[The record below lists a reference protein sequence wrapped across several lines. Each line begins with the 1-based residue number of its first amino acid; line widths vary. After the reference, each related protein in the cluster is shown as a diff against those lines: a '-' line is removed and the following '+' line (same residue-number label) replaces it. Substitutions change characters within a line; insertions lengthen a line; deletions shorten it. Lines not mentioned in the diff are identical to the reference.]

1 MRNKRTLIFILA
13 LLAIAGGAYFTLGGK
28 DKEQAAS
35 ESHNHADADE
45 HGHGNEHKD
54 DHAEGGEH
62 AHGDKDEH
70 AHAPEAK
77 GADEHGHDHEEA
89 KPADGHGDEHGHGGH
104 GEEGGHAEES
114 KISDTAAKNLNIEVL
129 EAGSGTVQETVSV
142 SGRVTLNQNTTA
154 QVKARFPGVIR
165 SVVKEPGEVVKAGD
179 TLATVESND
188 SLQVYAVKS
197 PVSGTI
203 ITRNANVGE
212 LAADAP
218 LFVVADLSKLWAELF
233 IFSKDG
239 EKLKAGQK
247 VRIQCLDDP
256 VNTESTIALVLP
268 TAEASSQTVV
278 ARAVIENADNHW
290 RSGMNI
296 RADVVL
302 TENEVPLVVKTEAI
316 QRMEGNNVVFV
327 REEGG
332 AYKAQPV
339 ELGASDATWT
349 EIKSGLNAGQ
359 HYVAKNSFVV
369 KADIGKA
376 GAEHAH

>member
-1 MRNKRTLIFILA
+1 MRNKRKLILILA
-13 LLAIAGGAYFTLGGK
+13 LLAIAGGAYFTLGEPS
-28 DKEQAAS
+28 KEQAA
-35 ESHNHADADE
+35 ESHGHADADE
-45 HGHGNEHKD
+45 HGHGEHKD
-54 DHAEGGEH
+54 DHAEGGDH

-70 AHAPEAK
+70 AHTPEAK
-77 GADEHGHDHEEA
+77 GGDEHGHDHGEA
-89 KPADGHGDEHGHGGH
+89 KPADEHGEGDEHGHGGH

-114 KISDTAAKNLNIEVL
+114 KISDNAAKNLNIEVL
-129 EAGSGTVQETVSV
+129 EAGSGMVQETVSV

-154 QVKARFPGVIR
+154 QVKARFPGIIR

-212 LAADAP
+212 LASDTP

-233 IFSKDG
+233 VFSKDG

-247 VRIQCLDDP
+247 VLIQCLDDP
-256 VNTESTIALVLP
+256 VSTQSTIALVLP

-278 ARAVIENADNHW
+278 ARAVIENTDNHW

-302 TENEVPLVVKTEAI
+302 TEKEVPLAVKTEAI

-327 REEGG
+327 AEEGG
-332 AYKAQPV
+332 TYKAQPV
-339 ELGASDATWT
+339 ELGASDAAWT
-349 EIKSGLNAGQ
+349 EIKSGITAGQ
-359 HYVAKNSFVV
+359 RYVAKNSFVV

-376 GAEHAH
+376 GAEHEH

>member
-1 MRNKRTLIFILA
+1 MNKRNLIILTL
-13 LLAIAGGAYFTLGGK
+13 LLAIAGGAYLTLGG
-28 DKEQAAS
+28 DAKEPTA
-35 ESHNHADADE
+35 ENHAPADKDE
-45 HGHGNEHKD
+45 HGHGDEHKD
-54 DHAEGGEH
+54 DHAEGGDH
-62 AHGDKDEH
+62 GHGDKDEH
-70 AHAPEAK
+70 AH
-77 GADEHGHDHEEA
+77 GDEHGHDHAEA
-89 KPADGHGDEHGHGGH
+89 KPAADEHGEADEHGHGG
-104 GEEGGHAEES
+104 EEGGHDEGS
-114 KISDTAAKNLNIEVL
+114 KISDNAVKNLNIEIL
-129 EAGSGTVQETVSV
+129 QAGSAMVQETVSV

-165 SVVKEPGEVVKAGD
+165 SVLKEPGEVVKAGD
-179 TLATVESND
+179 TLATVESNE

-203 ITRNANVGE
+203 ITRNASVGE
-212 LAADAP
+212 LAADTP
-218 LFVVADLSKLWAELF
+218 LFAVADLSKLWAELF

-239 EKLKAGQK
+239 ERLKAGQK
-247 VRIQCLDDP
+247 IRIQCLDDP

-302 TENEVPLVVKTEAI
+302 SEKEAPLAVKTEAI
-316 QRMEGNNVVFV
+316 QRMEGNTVVFV
-327 REEGG
+327 REDGG
-332 AYKAQPV
+332 TYKAQPV
-339 ELGASDATWT
+339 ETGMSDATWT
-349 EIKSGLNAGQ
+349 EIRSGLTAGQ

-376 GAEHAH
+376 GAEHEH

>member
-1 MRNKRTLIFILA
+1 MSKRNFVILIL
-13 LLAIAGGAYFTLGGK
+13 LLAIAGGAYVMLGGSG
-28 DKEQAAS
+28 KEPAA
-35 ESHNHADADE
+35 ENHVHADKDE
-45 HGHGNEHKD
+45 HGHGDEHKD
-54 DHAEGGEH
+54 DHAEGGDH
-62 AHGDKDEH
+62 GHGDKDEH
-70 AHAPEAK
+70 AHR
-77 GADEHGHDHEEA
+77 DEHGHDHAEA
-89 KPADGHGDEHGHGGH
+89 KPAEDKHGEADEHGHG

-114 KISDTAAKNLNIEVL
+114 KISNNAVKNLNIEIL
-129 EAGSGTVQETVSV
+129 EVGSGMVQETVSV

-197 PVSGTI
+197 PVAGTI
-203 ITRNANVGE
+203 INRNANVGE
-212 LAADAP
+212 LAADTP
-218 LFVVADLSKLWAELF
+218 LFVVADLGKLWAELF

-256 VNTESTIALVLP
+256 VNTQSTIALVLP

-302 TENEVPLVVKTEAI
+302 SEKEAPLAVKTEAI
-316 QRMEGNNVVFV
+316 QRMEGNTVVFV
-327 REEGG
+327 QEEGG
-332 AYKAQPV
+332 TYKAQPV
-339 ELGASDATWT
+339 ETGMSDSEWT

-359 HYVAKNSFVV
+359 RYVAKNSFVV

-376 GAEHAH
+376 GAEHEH

>member
-1 MRNKRTLIFILA
+1 MNKRNLIILILLLA
-13 LLAIAGGAYFTLGGK
+13 LAGGAYLYRESGHEHG
-28 DKEQAAS
+28 KEQPQATGG
-35 ESHNHADADE
+35 HAPSDADE
-45 HGHGNEHKD
+45 HAHEGEAKK
-54 DHAEGGEH
+54 DHAEGGDH
-62 AHGDKDEH
+62 GHGDKDEH
-70 AHAPEAK
+70 AH
-77 GADEHGHDHEEA
+77 GDEHGHDHAEA
-89 KPADGHGDEHGHGGH
+89 KPAADEHGEADEHGHG

-114 KISDTAAKNLNIEVL
+114 KISDNAVKNLNIEIL
-129 EAGSGTVQETVSV
+129 EVGSAMVQETVSV

-197 PVSGTI
+197 PVAGTI
-203 ITRNANVGE
+203 INRNANVGE
-212 LAADAP
+212 LAADTP

-302 TENEVPLVVKTEAI
+302 SEKEAPLAVKTEAI
-316 QRMEGNNVVFV
+316 QRMEGNTVVFV
-327 REEGG
+327 QEEGG
-332 AYKAQPV
+332 AYKAHPV
-339 ELGASDATWT
+339 ETGMSDSQWT
-349 EIKSGLNAGQ
+349 EIKSGLSAGQ
-359 HYVAKNSFVV
+359 RYVAKNSFVV

>member
-1 MRNKRTLIFILA
+1 MNKRNLIILILLLA
-13 LLAIAGGAYFTLGGK
+13 LAGGAYFTMGGS
-28 DKEQAAS
+28 DKEPAAD
-35 ESHNHADADE
+35 NHAHADKDE
-45 HGHGNEHKD
+45 HSHGDEHKD

-62 AHGDKDEH
+62 GHGDKDEH
-70 AHAPEAK
+70 AHE
-77 GADEHGHDHEEA
+77 DNHVHDHAAA
-89 KPADGHGDEHGHGGH
+89 KPADEQQSHG
-104 GEEGGHAEES
+104 GEEGGHDEGS
-114 KISDTAAKNLNIEVL
+114 KISDNAVKNLNIEIL
-129 EAGSGTVQETVSV
+129 QAGSAMVQETVSV

-154 QVKARFPGVIR
+154 QVKARFTGLIR

-203 ITRNANVGE
+203 INRTANVGE
-212 LAADAP
+212 LAADTP
-218 LFVVADLSKLWAELF
+218 LFAVADLSKLWAELF

-302 TENEVPLVVKTEAI
+302 SQKEVPLAVKTEAI
-316 QRMEGNNVVFV
+316 QRMEGNTVVFV

-332 AYKAQPV
+332 IFKAQPV
-339 ELGASDATWT
+339 ETGMSDATWT
-349 EIKSGLNAGQ
+349 EIRSGLTAGQ

-376 GAEHAH
+376 GAEHAD

>member
-1 MRNKRTLIFILA
+1 MSKRNFVILIL
-13 LLAIAGGAYFTLGGK
+13 LLAIAGGAYFTLGGSDK
-28 DKEQAAS
+28 DSATDTHA
-35 ESHNHADADE
+35 HADKDE
-45 HGHGNEHKD
+45 HGHGDEHKD
-54 DHAEGGEH
+54 DHAEGDDHG
-62 AHGDKDEH
+62 HGDKDEH
-70 AHAPEAK
+70 AH
-77 GADEHGHDHEEA
+77 GDEHGHDHTEA
-89 KPADGHGDEHGHGGH
+89 KPAEDKHGEADEHGHGG
-104 GEEGGHAEES
+104 EEAGHAEES
-114 KISDTAAKNLNIEVL
+114 KISDNAVKNLNIEIL
-129 EAGSGTVQETVSV
+129 EVGSGMVQETVSV

-179 TLATVESND
+179 VLATVESND
-188 SLQVYAVKS
+188 SLQVYSVKS
-197 PVSGTI
+197 PVAGTI
-203 ITRNANVGE
+203 INRNANVGE
-212 LAADAP
+212 LAADTP

-256 VNTESTIALVLP
+256 VNTQSTIALVLP

-302 TENEVPLVVKTEAI
+302 SEKEAPLAVKTEAI
-316 QRMEGNNVVFV
+316 QRMEGNTVVFV
-327 REEGG
+327 QEEGG
-332 AYKAQPV
+332 TYKAQPV
-339 ELGASDATWT
+339 ETGMSDSEWT

-359 HYVAKNSFVV
+359 RYVAKNSFVV

-376 GAEHAH
+376 GAEHEH

>member
-1 MRNKRTLIFILA
+1 MNKRNLILLTL
-13 LLAIAGGAYFTLGGK
+13 LLAIAGGAYVTLGGDAKEPATENHAHAEK
-28 DKEQAAS
+28 DKLGHNDAEAKPAAN
-35 ESHNHADADE
+35 EHGEADE
-45 HGHGNEHKD
+45 HGHG
-54 DHAEGGEH
+54 
-62 AHGDKDEH
+62 
-70 AHAPEAK
+70 
-77 GADEHGHDHEEA
+77 
-89 KPADGHGDEHGHGGH
+89 
-104 GEEGGHAEES
+104 GEEDNHDEGS
-114 KISDTAAKNLNIEVL
+114 KISDNAVKNLNIEIL
-129 EAGSGTVQETVSV
+129 EVGSARVAETVSV

-154 QVKARFPGVIR
+154 QVKGRFPGVIR
-165 SVVKEPGEVVKAGD
+165 SVVREPGEVVKAGD

-197 PVSGTI
+197 PVAGTI
-203 ITRNANVGE
+203 INRTANVGE
-212 LAADAP
+212 LAADTP
-218 LFVVADLSKLWAELF
+218 LFVVADLNNLWAELF

-256 VNTESTIALVLP
+256 INTDTTILLVLP

-302 TENEVPLVVKTEAI
+302 SEKEAPLAVKTEAI

-327 REEGG
+327 REDVGE
-332 AYKAQPV
+332 YKAHPV
-339 ELGASDATWT
+339 ETGMSDATWT
-349 EIKSGLNAGQ
+349 EIKSGLTAGQ
-359 HYVAKNSFVV
+359 HYVAKGSFVV

-376 GAEHAH
+376 GAEHEH

>member
-1 MRNKRTLIFILA
+1 MRNNRKLILILVFLA
-13 LLAIAGGAYFTLGGK
+13 LAGGVYLYR
-28 DKEQAAS
+28 
-35 ESHNHADADE
+35 ESTHDHAPTAQGADSHGHADADE
-45 HGHGNEHKD
+45 HGH
-54 DHAEGGEH
+54 DHA
-62 AHGDKDEH
+62 
-70 AHAPEAK
+70 
-77 GADEHGHDHEEA
+77 GHDE
-89 KPADGHGDEHGHGGH
+89 H

-114 KISDTAAKNLNIEVL
+114 RISDNAAKNLNIKVL
-129 EAGSGTVQETVSV
+129 EAGSGMVQETVTV

-154 QVKARFPGVIR
+154 QVKARFPGIIR
-165 SVVKEPGEVVKAGD
+165 NVVKEPGEVVKAGD

-212 LAADAP
+212 LASDAP
-218 LFVVADLSKLWAELF
+218 LFVVADLGKLWAELF
-233 IFSKDG
+233 VFSRDG

-256 VNTESTIALVLP
+256 VSTESTIALVLP

-290 RSGMNI
+290 RSGMSI

-302 TENEVPLVVKTEAI
+302 TEKEVPLAVKTEAI
-316 QRMEGNNVVFV
+316 QRMEGNNVVFI

-332 AYKAQPV
+332 AYRAQPV

-349 EIKSGLNAGQ
+349 EIKSGLTAGQ

-376 GAEHAH
+376 GAEHEH

>member
-1 MRNKRTLIFILA
+1 MNKRNLVIIILLLA
-13 LLAIAGGAYFTLGGK
+13 LAGGAYLTFGSSGK
-28 DKEQAAS
+28 EPAAD
-35 ESHNHADADE
+35 NHAHADNDE
-45 HGHGNEHKD
+45 HAHGDEHKD
-54 DHAEGGEH
+54 DHAEGGDH
-62 AHGDKDEH
+62 GHGDKDEH
-70 AHAPEAK
+70 AHGDA
-77 GADEHGHDHEEA
+77 HGHDHAEA
-89 KPADGHGDEHGHGGH
+89 KPAADAHGEGDEHGHGGH

-114 KISDTAAKNLNIEVL
+114 KISDNAVKNLNIEVL
-129 EAGSGTVQETVSV
+129 EAGSAMVQETVSV

-197 PVSGTI
+197 PVAGTI
-203 ITRNANVGE
+203 INRNANVGE
-212 LAADAP
+212 LAADTP

-278 ARAVIENADNHW
+278 ARAVIENTDNHW

-296 RADVVL
+296 RANVVL
-302 TENEVPLVVKTEAI
+302 SEKEAPLAVKTEAI
-316 QRMEGNNVVFV
+316 QRMEGNTVVFV
-327 REEGG
+327 QEEGG
-332 AYKAQPV
+332 TYKAQPV
-339 ELGASDATWT
+339 ETGMSDSQWT
-349 EIKSGLNAGQ
+349 EIKSGLSAGQ
-359 HYVAKNSFVV
+359 RYVAKNSFVV

-376 GAEHAH
+376 GAEHED

>member
-1 MRNKRTLIFILA
+1 MSKRNFVILIL
-13 LLAIAGGAYFTLGGK
+13 LLAIAGGAYFTLGGSDK
-28 DKEQAAS
+28 DSATDTHA
-35 ESHNHADADE
+35 HADKDE
-45 HGHGNEHKD
+45 HGHGDEHKD
-54 DHAEGGEH
+54 DHAEGDDHG
-62 AHGDKDEH
+62 HGDKDEH
-70 AHAPEAK
+70 AH
-77 GADEHGHDHEEA
+77 GDEHGHDHAEA
-89 KPADGHGDEHGHGGH
+89 KPAEDKHGEADEHGHG

-114 KISDTAAKNLNIEVL
+114 KISDNAVKNLNIEIL
-129 EAGSGTVQETVSV
+129 EVGSGMVQETVSV

-179 TLATVESND
+179 VLATVESND
-188 SLQVYAVKS
+188 SLQVYSVKS
-197 PVSGTI
+197 PVAGTI
-203 ITRNANVGE
+203 INRNANVGE
-212 LAADAP
+212 LAADTP

-256 VNTESTIALVLP
+256 VNTQSTIALVLP

-302 TENEVPLVVKTEAI
+302 SEKEAPLAVKTEAI
-316 QRMEGNNVVFV
+316 QRMEGNTVVFV
-327 REEGG
+327 QEEGG
-332 AYKAQPV
+332 TYKAQPV
-339 ELGASDATWT
+339 ETGMSDSEWT

-359 HYVAKNSFVV
+359 RYVAKNSFVV

-376 GAEHAH
+376 GAEHEH

>member
-1 MRNKRTLIFILA
+1 MRNKRTLIFIFA
-13 LLAIAGGAYFTLGGK
+13 LLAIAGGVYFTLGGK
-28 DKEQAAS
+28 DKEQAAL
-35 ESHNHADADE
+35 ENHNHSDADE
-45 HGHGNEHKD
+45 HGHGDEHKD

-62 AHGDKDEH
+62 GHGDKDEH

-89 KPADGHGDEHGHGGH
+89 KPADEHGGH

-129 EAGSGTVQETVSV
+129 EAGSGKVQETVSV

-197 PVSGTI
+197 PVAGTI
-203 ITRNANVGE
+203 INRNANVGE
-212 LAADAP
+212 LAADTP

-278 ARAVIENADNHW
+278 ARAVIENANNHW

-302 TENEVPLVVKTEAI
+302 SEKEAPLAVKTEAI

-327 REEGG
+327 QEEGG
-332 AYKAQPV
+332 TYKAQPV
-339 ELGASDATWT
+339 ETGMSDSQWT

-359 HYVAKNSFVV
+359 RYVAKNSFVV

-376 GAEHAH
+376 GAEHEH

>member
-1 MRNKRTLIFILA
+1 MNKRNFIILIL
-13 LLAIAGGAYFTLGGK
+13 LLAIAGGAYFTLGGS
-28 DKEQAAS
+28 DKEPAAG
-35 ESHNHADADE
+35 NHAQADKDE
-45 HGHGNEHKD
+45 HGHDDEHKD
-54 DHAEGGEH
+54 DHAEGGDH
-62 AHGDKDEH
+62 VHGDKDEH
-70 AHAPEAK
+70 AH
-77 GADEHGHDHEEA
+77 GDEHGHDHAEA
-89 KPADGHGDEHGHGGH
+89 KPAADKHGEADEHGHGS
-104 GEEGGHAEES
+104 EEGGHDEGS
-114 KISDTAAKNLNIEVL
+114 KISDNAVKNLNIEIL
-129 EAGSGTVQETVSV
+129 EVGSGMVQETVSV

-179 TLATVESND
+179 VLATVESND

-197 PVSGTI
+197 PVAGTI
-203 ITRNANVGE
+203 INRTANVGE
-212 LAADAP
+212 LAADTP
-218 LFVVADLSKLWAELF
+218 LFVVADLGKLWAELF

-302 TENEVPLVVKTEAI
+302 SEKEAPLAVKTEAI
-316 QRMEGNNVVFV
+316 QRMEGNTVVFV
-327 REEGG
+327 QEEGG
-332 AYKAQPV
+332 TYKAHV
-339 ELGASDATWT
+339 IETGMSDSQWT

-359 HYVAKNSFVV
+359 RYVAKNSFVV

-376 GAEHAH
+376 GAEHEH

>member
-1 MRNKRTLIFILA
+1 MNKRNLILLTL
-13 LLAIAGGAYFTLGGK
+13 LLAIAGGAYLVLGG
-28 DKEQAAS
+28 DAKETAT
-35 ESHNHADADE
+35 ENHAHADKDE
-45 HGHGNEHKD
+45 HGHGDEHKD
-54 DHAEGGEH
+54 DHAEGGDH
-62 AHGDKDEH
+62 GHGDKDEH
-70 AHAPEAK
+70 AH
-77 GADEHGHDHEEA
+77 GDEHGHDHAEA
-89 KPADGHGDEHGHGGH
+89 KPAAEEHGEADEHGHGHG

-114 KISDTAAKNLNIEVL
+114 KISDNAVKNLNIEIL
-129 EAGSGTVQETVSV
+129 QAGSAMVQETVSV

-197 PVSGTI
+197 PVSGNI

-212 LAADAP
+212 LAADTP
-218 LFVVADLSKLWAELF
+218 LFVVADLSKLWVELF

-239 EKLKAGQK
+239 ERLKAGQK

-256 VNTESTIALVLP
+256 INTDTTIALVLP

-302 TENEVPLVVKTEAI
+302 SEKEAPLAVKTEAI
-316 QRMEGNNVVFV
+316 QRMEGNTVVFV
-327 REEGG
+327 REDVGT
-332 AYKAQPV
+332 YKAQPV
-339 ELGASDATWT
+339 ETGMSDATWT
-349 EIKSGLNAGQ
+349 EIKSGLTAGQ

-376 GAEHAH
+376 GAEHEH

>member
-1 MRNKRTLIFILA
+1 MSKRNFVILIL
-13 LLAIAGGAYFTLGGK
+13 LLAIAGGAYFTLGGSDK
-28 DKEQAAS
+28 DSATDTHA
-35 ESHNHADADE
+35 HADKDE
-45 HGHGNEHKD
+45 HGHGDEHKD
-54 DHAEGGEH
+54 DHAEGGDH
-62 AHGDKDEH
+62 GHGDKDEH
-70 AHAPEAK
+70 AH
-77 GADEHGHDHEEA
+77 GDEHGHDHAEA
-89 KPADGHGDEHGHGGH
+89 KPAEDKHGEADEHGHG

-114 KISDTAAKNLNIEVL
+114 KISDNAVKNLNIEIL
-129 EAGSGTVQETVSV
+129 EVGSGMVQETVSV

-179 TLATVESND
+179 VLATVESND

-197 PVSGTI
+197 PVAGTI
-203 ITRNANVGE
+203 INRNANVGE
-212 LAADAP
+212 LAADTP

-247 VRIQCLDDP
+247 VRIQCLDDDI
-256 VNTESTIALVLP
+256 NTHSTIALVLP

-302 TENEVPLVVKTEAI
+302 SEKEAPLAVKTEAI
-316 QRMEGNNVVFV
+316 QRMEGNTVVFV
-327 REEGG
+327 ASDGG
-332 AYKAQPV
+332 TYKAHPV
-339 ELGASDATWT
+339 ETGMSDSQWT
-349 EIKSGLNAGQ
+349 EIKSGLTAGQ
-359 HYVAKNSFVV
+359 RYVAKNSFVV

-376 GAEHAH
+376 GAEHEH

>member
-1 MRNKRTLIFILA
+1 MNKRNLIVLTL
-13 LLAIAGGAYFTLGGK
+13 LLAIAGGAYLTLGG
-28 DKEQAAS
+28 DAKEPAA
-35 ESHNHADADE
+35 ENHARADKDE
-45 HGHGNEHKD
+45 HGHGDEHKD
-54 DHAEGGEH
+54 DHAEGGDHGHGDNDEH
-62 AHGDKDEH
+62 AHG
-70 AHAPEAK
+70 
-77 GADEHGHDHEEA
+77 DEHGHDHAEA
-89 KPADGHGDEHGHGGH
+89 KPAADEHGKADEHGHGG
-104 GEEGGHAEES
+104 EEGGHDEGS
-114 KISDTAAKNLNIEVL
+114 KISDNAIKNLNIEIL
-129 EAGSGTVQETVSV
+129 QAGSAMVQETVSV

-165 SVVKEPGEVVKAGD
+165 SVLKEPGEVVKAGD

-197 PVSGTI
+197 PVTGTI
-203 ITRNANVGE
+203 ITRNASVGE
-212 LAADAP
+212 LAADTP
-218 LFVVADLSKLWAELF
+218 LFAVADLSKLWAELF

-278 ARAVIENADNHW
+278 ARAVIENADSHW

-302 TENEVPLVVKTEAI
+302 SEKEAPLAVKTEAI
-316 QRMEGNNVVFV
+316 QRMEGNTVVFV
-327 REEGG
+327 REDGG
-332 AYKAQPV
+332 TYKAQPV
-339 ELGASDATWT
+339 ETGMSDATWT
-349 EIKSGLNAGQ
+349 EIESGLTAGQ

>member
-1 MRNKRTLIFILA
+1 MLNKRKLIFLLA
-13 LLAIAGGAYFTLGGK
+13 LLGIAGGVYMYR
-28 DKEQAAS
+28 
-35 ESHNHADADE
+35 ESAHDNKTAPQSAENHGHGDADE
-45 HGHGNEHKD
+45 HGHGKEHKD

-62 AHGDKDEH
+62 GHGDKDEH

-89 KPADGHGDEHGHGGH
+89 KPADEHGHGGH

-114 KISDTAAKNLNIEVL
+114 KISDTAAKNLNIEVM
-129 EAGSGTVQETVSV
+129 EASSGKVQETVSV

-154 QVKARFPGVIR
+154 QVKARFPGIIR
-165 SVVKEPGEVVKAGD
+165 SVVKEPGEMVKAGD

-218 LFVVADLSKLWAELF
+218 LFVVADLGKLWAELF

-247 VRIQCLDDP
+247 VHIQCLDDNI
-256 VNTESTIALVLP
+256 NTESTIALVLP

-278 ARAVIENADNHW
+278 ARAVIENDDNHW

-302 TENEVPLVVKTEAI
+302 TEKEVPLVVKTEAI

-327 REEGG
+327 QEEGG
-332 AYKAQPV
+332 VYKAQPV

-376 GAEHAH
+376 GAEHEH

>member
-1 MRNKRTLIFILA
+1 MNKRNLIILTL
-13 LLAIAGGAYFTLGGK
+13 LLAIAGGAYLTLGGG
-28 DKEQAAS
+28 DKEPAT
-35 ESHNHADADE
+35 ENHAHADKDE
-45 HGHGNEHKD
+45 HGHGDEHKD

-62 AHGDKDEH
+62 GHGDKDEH
-70 AHAPEAK
+70 AH
-77 GADEHGHDHEEA
+77 GDDHKDDHTEA
-89 KPADGHGDEHGHGGH
+89 KPDADKHGEADEHGHGG
-104 GEEGGHAEES
+104 EEDGHAEES
-114 KISDTAAKNLNIEVL
+114 KISDNAVKNLNIEIL
-129 EAGSGTVQETVSV
+129 EVGSGMVQETVSV
-142 SGRVTLNQNTTA
+142 SGRVTLNQNGTA

-197 PVSGTI
+197 PVAGTI
-203 ITRNANVGE
+203 INRTANVGE
-212 LAADAP
+212 LAADTP

-256 VNTESTIALVLP
+256 VSTESTIALVLP

-302 TENEVPLVVKTEAI
+302 SEKQSPLVVKTEAI
-316 QRMEGNNVVFV
+316 QRMEGNMVVFV
-327 REEGG
+327 QEEGG
-332 AYKAQPV
+332 TYKAHPV
-339 ELGASDATWT
+339 ETGMSDSQWT

-359 HYVAKNSFVV
+359 RYVAKNSFVV

-376 GAEHAH
+376 GAEHEH

>member
-1 MRNKRTLIFILA
+1 MNKHNLIILILLLA
-13 LLAIAGGAYFTLGGK
+13 LAGGAYLTLGSSGK
-28 DKEQAAS
+28 EPTA
-35 ESHNHADADE
+35 ENHAHADKDE
-45 HGHGNEHKD
+45 HGHGDEHKD
-54 DHAEGGEH
+54 DHAEGGDH
-62 AHGDKDEH
+62 GHGDKDEH
-70 AHAPEAK
+70 LHGDEHDHDHAEAK
-77 GADEHGHDHEEA
+77 PAADKHGEADEHGH
-89 KPADGHGDEHGHGGH
+89 G

-114 KISDTAAKNLNIEVL
+114 KISDNAVKNLNIEIL
-129 EAGSGTVQETVSV
+129 EVGSGMVQETVSV

-197 PVSGTI
+197 PVAGTI
-203 ITRNANVGE
+203 INRNANVGE
-212 LAADAP
+212 LAADTP

-256 VNTESTIALVLP
+256 INTESTIALVLP

-302 TENEVPLVVKTEAI
+302 SEKEAPLAVKTEAI
-316 QRMEGNNVVFV
+316 QRMEGNTVVFV
-327 REEGG
+327 QEEGG
-332 AYKAQPV
+332 TYKAHPV
-339 ELGASDATWT
+339 ETGMSDLQWT
-349 EIKSGLNAGQ
+349 EIKSGLTAGQ
-359 HYVAKNSFVV
+359 RYVAKNSFVV

-376 GAEHAH
+376 GAEHEH

>member
-1 MRNKRTLIFILA
+1 MNNRNLIVLTL
-13 LLAIAGGAYFTLGGK
+13 LLAVAGGAYLTLGG
-28 DKEQAAS
+28 DAKEPAA
-35 ESHNHADADE
+35 ENHAHADKDE
-45 HGHGNEHKD
+45 HDHGDEHKD
-54 DHAEGGEH
+54 DHAEGGDH
-62 AHGDKDEH
+62 GHGDKDEH
-70 AHAPEAK
+70 AH
-77 GADEHGHDHEEA
+77 GDEHGHDHAEA
-89 KPADGHGDEHGHGGH
+89 KPAADEHGEADEHGHG

-114 KISDTAAKNLNIEVL
+114 KISDNAVKNLNIEIL
-129 EAGSGTVQETVSV
+129 QAGSAMVQETVSV
-142 SGRVTLNQNTTA
+142 SGRITLNQNTTA

-165 SVVKEPGEVVKAGD
+165 SVLKEPGEVVKAGD

-203 ITRNANVGE
+203 ITRNASVGE
-212 LAADAP
+212 LAADTP
-218 LFVVADLSKLWAELF
+218 LFAVADLSKLWAELF

-239 EKLKAGQK
+239 ERLKAGQK

-256 VNTESTIALVLP
+256 INTDTTIALVLP

-302 TENEVPLVVKTEAI
+302 SEKEAPLAVKTEAI
-316 QRMEGNNVVFV
+316 QRMEGNTVVFV
-327 REEGG
+327 REDGG
-332 AYKAQPV
+332 TYKAQPV
-339 ELGASDATWT
+339 ETGMSDATWT
-349 EIKSGLNAGQ
+349 EIKSGLTAGQ

-376 GAEHAH
+376 GAEHEH

>member
-1 MRNKRTLIFILA
+1 MNKRNLVIIILLLA
-13 LLAIAGGAYFTLGGK
+13 LAGGAYLTFGSSGK
-28 DKEQAAS
+28 EPAAD
-35 ESHNHADADE
+35 NHAHADNDE
-45 HGHGNEHKD
+45 HAHGDEHKD
-54 DHAEGGEH
+54 DHAEGGDH
-62 AHGDKDEH
+62 GHGDKDEH
-70 AHAPEAK
+70 AHGDA
-77 GADEHGHDHEEA
+77 HGHDHAEA
-89 KPADGHGDEHGHGGH
+89 KPAADAHGEGDEHGHGGH

-114 KISDTAAKNLNIEVL
+114 KISDNAVKNLNIEVL
-129 EAGSGTVQETVSV
+129 EAGSAMVQETVSV

-197 PVSGTI
+197 PVAGTI
-203 ITRNANVGE
+203 INRNANVGE
-212 LAADAP
+212 LAADTP

-296 RADVVL
+296 RANVVL
-302 TENEVPLVVKTEAI
+302 SEKEAPLAVKTEAI
-316 QRMEGNNVVFV
+316 QRMEGNTVVFV
-327 REEGG
+327 QEEGG
-332 AYKAQPV
+332 TYKAQPV
-339 ELGASDATWT
+339 ETGMSDSQWT
-349 EIKSGLNAGQ
+349 EIKSGLSAGQ
-359 HYVAKNSFVV
+359 RYVAKNSFVV

-376 GAEHAH
+376 GAEHED

>member
-1 MRNKRTLIFILA
+1 MNKRNLIILTL
-13 LLAIAGGAYFTLGGK
+13 LLAIAGGAYLTLGGG
-28 DKEQAAS
+28 DKEPAT
-35 ESHNHADADE
+35 ENHAHADKDE
-45 HGHGNEHKD
+45 HGHGDEHKD

-62 AHGDKDEH
+62 GHGDKDEH
-70 AHAPEAK
+70 AHGDEHKDDHTEAK
-77 GADEHGHDHEEA
+77 PDADKHGEADEHGH
-89 KPADGHGDEHGHGGH
+89 G

-114 KISDTAAKNLNIEVL
+114 KISDNAVKNLNIEIL
-129 EAGSGTVQETVSV
+129 EVGSGMVQETVSV
-142 SGRVTLNQNTTA
+142 SGRVTLNQNGTA

-197 PVSGTI
+197 PVAGTI
-203 ITRNANVGE
+203 INRTANVGE
-212 LAADAP
+212 LAADTP

-256 VNTESTIALVLP
+256 VSIESTIALVLP

-302 TENEVPLVVKTEAI
+302 SEKQSPLVVKTEAI
-316 QRMEGNNVVFV
+316 QRMEGNMVVFV
-327 REEGG
+327 QEEGG
-332 AYKAQPV
+332 TYKAHPV
-339 ELGASDATWT
+339 ETGMSDSQWT

-359 HYVAKNSFVV
+359 RYVAKNSFVV

-376 GAEHAH
+376 GAEHEH

>member
-1 MRNKRTLIFILA
+1 MNKRNLILLIL
-13 LLAIAGGAYFTLGGK
+13 LLAIAGGAYLTLGG
-28 DKEQAAS
+28 DAKEPAT
-35 ESHNHADADE
+35 ENHAHADKDE
-45 HGHGNEHKD
+45 HGHGDEHKD

-62 AHGDKDEH
+62 GHGDKDEH
-70 AHAPEAK
+70 AH
-77 GADEHGHDHEEA
+77 GDEHKDDHTEA
-89 KPADGHGDEHGHGGH
+89 KPDADKHGEADEHGHGG
-104 GEEGGHAEES
+104 EEDGHAEES
-114 KISDTAAKNLNIEVL
+114 KISDNAVKNLNIEIL
-129 EAGSGTVQETVSV
+129 EVGSGMVQETVSV
-142 SGRVTLNQNTTA
+142 SGRVTLNQNGTA

-197 PVSGTI
+197 PVAGTI
-203 ITRNANVGE
+203 INRTANVGE
-212 LAADAP
+212 LAADTP

-256 VNTESTIALVLP
+256 VSTESTIALVLP

-302 TENEVPLVVKTEAI
+302 SEKQSPLVVKTEAI
-316 QRMEGNNVVFV
+316 QRMEGNMVVFV
-327 REEGG
+327 QEEGG
-332 AYKAQPV
+332 TYKAHPV
-339 ELGASDATWT
+339 ETGMSDSQWT

-359 HYVAKNSFVV
+359 RYVAKNSFVV

-376 GAEHAH
+376 GAEHEH

>member
-1 MRNKRTLIFILA
+1 MLSKRTLII
-13 LLAIAGGAYFTLGGK
+13 LLAGLAIGYSAYHFVLSKGETPAIENHGHG
-28 DKEQAAS
+28 DK
-35 ESHNHADADE
+35 DE
-45 HGHGNEHKD
+45 HGHGDEHKD
-54 DHAEGGEH
+54 DHAEGGNH
-62 AHGDKDEH
+62 PHGDKDEH
-70 AHAPEAK
+70 AH
-77 GADEHGHDHEEA
+77 GDEHGHDHAEK
-89 KPADGHGDEHGHGGH
+89 KPAADKHEGEDEHGHG

-114 KISDTAAKNLNIEVL
+114 KISDNAVKNLNIEIL
-129 EAGSGTVQETVSV
+129 EAGSAMVQETIAV

-154 QVKARFPGVIR
+154 QVKARFPGIIK
-165 SVVKEPGEVVKAGD
+165 SVLREPGEKVNAGD

-188 SLQVYAVKS
+188 SLQVYAVKA

-203 ITRNANVGE
+203 ITRNANVGQLSSE
-212 LAADAP
+212 EP

-247 VRIQCLDDP
+247 VHIQCLDDDI
-256 VNTESTIALVLP
+256 NTQSTIALVLP

-302 TENEVPLVVKTEAI
+302 YEKEATLAVKTEAI
-316 QRMEGNNVVFV
+316 QRMEGNTVVFV
-327 REEGG
+327 QEEGG
-332 AYKAQPV
+332 TYKAHPV
-339 ELGASDATWT
+339 ETGMSDHEWT
-349 EIKSGLNAGQ
+349 EIKSGLSAGQ
-359 HYVAKNSFVV
+359 RYVAKNSFVV

-376 GAEHAH
+376 GAEHEH